1 MSATNTLTH
10 RLNAAFVLGAL
21 RPVLLSAALALG
33 LSWSA
38 PAIAEANNDSWDIG
52 EYDSCIKMPYDKI
65 DVLTS
70 DYVEHIRY
78 CCHKSGGIWTGRKC
92 VAPPASPPQSTSSVP
107 KPGLKL
113 PLQKIEEKVR

>member
-1 MSATNTLTH
+1 MSATNTLTN
-10 RLNAAFVLGAL
+10 RLHTAFAL
-21 RPVLLSAALALG
+21 RALWPVLLSAVLALG

-38 PAIAEANNDSWDIG
+38 PAIAESNNDSWDIG

-92 VAPPASPPQSTSSVP
+92 VAPPAKPPSTSSVP

-113 PLQKIEEKVR
+113 PLQKTEEKVR